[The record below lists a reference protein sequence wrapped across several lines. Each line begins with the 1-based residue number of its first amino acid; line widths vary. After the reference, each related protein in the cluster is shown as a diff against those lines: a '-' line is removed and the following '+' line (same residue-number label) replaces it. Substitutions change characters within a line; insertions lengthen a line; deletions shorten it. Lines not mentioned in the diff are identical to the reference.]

1 MSASLELDD
10 DEVEEV
16 PLTTCLRPPVFDH
29 LFLKRMKIQSVN
41 QQFSRHK
48 SWINRSS
55 SIIKWFMHPTK
66 KNKFSSI
73 IPESQAFDLRRLI
86 ASDNLQTSPSPTTR
100 TTPPASAFRRS
111 GPAPSDPASG
121 HSAEGMELVV
131 LSSCDHLQ
139 NFSQCQHSAGLRW
152 TGRLWSGAFSIWD
165 WPSGCCIYVYL
176 CDMFVPHMIN
186 CGPCPARQWKERT
199 MTVAFLSFTERQLLN
214 GTLPVFPS
222 IIILS
227 QTVGYDF
234 MEIKCAI
241 QCHIS
246 SLQYFFFPHLSPII
260 PTYPHLP
267 IPTFLSPL
275 IYPTY
280 VVFSAVAFADTQ
292 LDDPESDH
300 LQARYM

>member
-1 MSASLELDD
+1 
-10 DEVEEV
+10 
-16 PLTTCLRPPVFDH
+16 
-29 LFLKRMKIQSVN
+29 
-41 QQFSRHK
+41 
-48 SWINRSS
+48 
-55 SIIKWFMHPTK
+55 
-66 KNKFSSI
+66 
-73 IPESQAFDLRRLI
+73 
-86 ASDNLQTSPSPTTR
+86 
-100 TTPPASAFRRS
+100 
-111 GPAPSDPASG
+111 
-121 HSAEGMELVV
+121 
-131 LSSCDHLQ
+131 
-139 NFSQCQHSAGLRW
+139 
-152 TGRLWSGAFSIWD
+152 
-165 WPSGCCIYVYL
+165 
-176 CDMFVPHMIN
+176 
-186 CGPCPARQWKERT
+186 